1 MTTTAEAK
9 RREKVVTEFFEY
21 LKAIHSGNIEAID
34 KMLALWDDEGVVKL
48 IGLYP
53 YSGEFVG
60 VNAISVLYHN
70 VARSAG
76 MPVRLKDSKLKTT
89 LGPRKFEIE
98 SIHSIGNKVVAT
110 WRTEITTKD
119 KVGFEMS
126 GGDTFY
132 FKEGKISRDLCTMS
146 TRPAEVQGFKLGSLS
161 VNDIGRL
168 ALAAWAVV

>member
-1 MTTTAEAK
+1 MNQEDGKK
-9 RREKVVTEFFEY
+9 RETIVKDFFGY
-21 LKAIHSGNIEAID
+21 LKEIHNGNIQVIE
-34 KMLALWDDEGVVKL
+34 KMLELWDDEGVVKL

-53 YSGEFVG
+53 YAGEFVG

-76 MPVRLKDSKLKTT
+76 MQVLLKDSKMKAS
-89 LGPRKFEIE
+89 LGPRKFEVE
-98 SIHSIGNKVVAT
+98 SIQSVGDKVVAT
-110 WRTEITTKD
+110 WRTEITTKE

-132 FKEGKISRDLCTMS
+132 FKGDKICRDLCTMS
-146 TRPAEVQGFKLGSLS
+146 TKPSEIKGFKVRELS
-161 VNDIGRL
+161 INDIGRL

>member
-1 MTTTAEAK
+1 MDTTAKEK
-9 RREKVVTEFFEY
+9 RREKVVAEFFKH
-21 LKAIHSGNIEAID
+21 LMAIHSGKVEAID
-34 KMLALWDDEGVVKL
+34 KMLTLWDDEGVVKL

-53 YSGEFVG
+53 YAGEFVG
-60 VNAISVLYHN
+60 INAISVLYHN

-76 MPVRLKDSKLKTT
+76 MPVKLKYSKMKAT

-98 SIHSIGNKVVAT
+98 SIQSVGDKVVAT
-110 WRTEITTKD
+110 WRTEITTKE

-126 GGDTFY
+126 GGDTF
-132 FKEGKISRDLCTMS
+132 FFNGDKISRDMCTMS
-146 TRPAEVQGFKLGSLS
+146 TRPAGIKGFNLENLS

>member
-1 MTTTAEAK
+1 MDTTADTK
-9 RREKVVTEFFEY
+9 KREKVVKEFFGH
-21 LKAIHSGNIEAID
+21 LKAIHSGKVEAID

-53 YSGEFVG
+53 YAGEFVG
-60 VNAISVLYHN
+60 INAISVLYHN

-76 MPVRLKDSKLKTT
+76 MPLQLKGGKMKTT
-89 LGPRKFEIE
+89 LAPRKFEIE
-98 SIHSIGNKVVAT
+98 SIHSVGDKVVAT
-110 WRTEITTKD
+110 WRTEITTSE

-132 FKEGKISRDLCTMS
+132 FKEGKISRDMCTMS
-146 TRPAEVQGFKLGSLS
+146 TRPAEIKGFNLGSLS